1 MLDAILKSL
10 NIDPTIMLYN
20 GALFIALFL
29 ILNQV
34 YWKRMMKHL
43 DNRRA
48 EIAHA
53 YQTVEDSRHEME
65 NLRTEYQGRM
75 AKIEADAR
83 ARIQQTVRD
92 AQAQREA
99 ILAEARARSEA
110 IQQEGMAA
118 IAQEREKALHDMERR
133 LADVAAH
140 AIEKVIGSAPDPA
153 QKRLV
158 EQYISETVA
167 RS

>member
-1 MLDAILKSL
+1 
-10 NIDPTIMLYN
+10 
-20 GALFIALFL
+20 
-29 ILNQV
+29 
-34 YWKRMMKHL
+34 
-43 DNRRA
+43 
-48 EIAHA
+48 
-53 YQTVEDSRHEME
+53 
-65 NLRTEYQGRM
+65 
-75 AKIEADAR
+75 
-83 ARIQQTVRD
+83 
-92 AQAQREA
+92 
-99 ILAEARARSEA
+99 
-110 IQQEGMAA
+110 MAA

>member
-20 GALFIALFL
+20 GALFIALFVV
-29 ILNQV
+29 LNQV

-43 DNRRA
+43 DSRRA
-48 EIAHA
+48 EIANA

-99 ILAEARARSEA
+99 ILAEARSQSEA
-110 IQQEGMAA
+110 IQQEGMDN
-118 IAQEREKALHDMERR
+118 ISREREQALHDMERR
-133 LADVAAH
+133 LADVATH
-140 AIEKVIGSAPDPA
+140 ALEKVIGSAPDPA

-158 EQYISETVA
+158 EQYITETVA